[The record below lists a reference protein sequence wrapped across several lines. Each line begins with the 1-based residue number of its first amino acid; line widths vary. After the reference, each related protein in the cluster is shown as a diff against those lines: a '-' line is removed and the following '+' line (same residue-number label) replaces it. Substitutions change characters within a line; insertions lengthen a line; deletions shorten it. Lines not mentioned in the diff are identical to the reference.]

1 MALPKL
7 AAGALA
13 APVGL
18 GKLGLS
24 AAGSMIKSAV
34 QPFTPRGLLGG
45 IHSNLGVNLS
55 PIGSAFG
62 AIKDAYSDLS
72 GEKKDK
78 KSKKIKKN
86 EDKAEKAAELK
97 GGDTNAGEKAEKE
110 NKKNV
115 EEKEWKRDVIKK
127 LDTTNK
133 TLEKIKLIF
142 EKDKKKIG
150 GKEEGGGLL
159 DKLKGMLG
167 SLPSAL
173 GMLASGLAA
182 LKGLGSILGGALGA
196 AGRLAVAG
204 LGAAGR
210 GVVSVGRM
218 AATGLAAAAPKV
230 MSGLRAAGA
239 GVMKAGRFVGG
250 KVAAGL
256 GAIATAGPVKSIL
269 EKVTGKAAT
278 ETGEKVAAKAATEAG
293 EKGAQKLAVE
303 AGEKGAQKLAVEGGE
318 KVAEKAA
325 GAVAKDVGKEAVEK
339 GAQKLAVEGGEKV
352 AEKAAGAV
360 AKDVGK
366 EAVEKG
372 AAKGIRGKIAAAIAK
387 RLPKALGGAALK
399 QVPVLGAIIAGGFA
413 ISKLMDGDTTGAAL
427 AAAEGIPVAGIP
439 AAITGV
445 ARDVYNDVYAT
456 PEDRFPFDTDLKNNP
471 AIFKQRNGEIVD
483 QVKQAADEL
492 MGNSAKV
499 AEGAPPATTQPPQ
512 TESGQTSS
520 GQAASA
526 SVAPSTGSAAPQ
538 YELKAADG
546 VGSPVITNNGKLVP
560 NAGAPAGI
568 TPQTR
573 NVDQLSTVTGSTQPP
588 VVVNNINNNS
598 VSGGGGNGAG
608 NVSTAAPSIG
618 YRNPADIGSYAAPAF
633 SIG

>member
-7 AAGALA
+7 AAGTLA

-72 GEKKDK
+72 GEEKAKK

-97 GGDTNAGEKAEKE
+97 SGDTNAGEKAEKE

-127 LDTTNK
+127 LDTVNK

-230 MSGLRAAGA
+230 MSGLKAAGA
-239 GVMKAGRFVGG
+239 GVMNAGRFVGG

-293 EKGAQKLAVE
+293 
-303 AGEKGAQKLAVEGGE
+303 
-318 KVAEKAA
+318 
-325 GAVAKDVGKEAVEK
+325 EK

-399 QVPVLGAIIAGGFA
+399 QVPILGAIIAGGFA

-546 VGSPVITNNGKLVP
+546 VGAPVITNNGKLVP

-573 NVDQLSTVTGSTQPP
+573 NVDQLSTATGSTQPP
-588 VVVNNINNNS
+588 VVVNNINNNT

>member
-339 GAQKLAVEGGEKV
+339 GA
-352 AEKAAGAV
+352 
-360 AKDVGK
+360 
-366 EAVEKG
+366 
-372 AAKGIRGKIAAAIAK
+372 AKGIRGKIAAAIAK